1 MRTNITFLF
10 LLFIGTI
17 SAQDS
22 IIVVPLEHTT
32 IEMIKVSSGSF
43 LMGSPENEPHR
54 NQDEIQHYVTLTNDY
69 WLGKTEI
76 TVGQWKDIMGVDL
89 RRQVALILANDTLYD
104 FGENKQT
111 IRDFMGMSK
120 DATPETYLANEEHNQ
135 PMYFV
140 SWNDA
145 ITFCKKLTAIEKSAG
160 RLPKGYEYSLP
171 TEAQWEFASRAGT
184 TSATYVGEMNQDA
197 QGNSPEINEIA
208 WYSGTSSEG
217 YSGKKLNDSN
227 AGPRKVGQK
236 SPNAWGFYDMLGNL
250 WEWCFDSYG
259 NYTPEPAINP
269 VQSIESIHK
278 VNRGGS
284 FGSWANSERS
294 ATRAENPAAEA
305 SAYRGFRI
313 VLTKMTE

>member
-1 MRTNITFLF
+1 MRTCITLFF
-10 LLFIGTI
+10 LLFVEII

-22 IIVVPLEHTT
+22 IIVVPLENTT

-54 NQDEIQHYVTLTNDY
+54 NQDEVQHLVTLTNNY

-89 RRQVALILANDTLYD
+89 RGQVALILANGALYD

-120 DATPETYLANEEHNQ
+120 EVSPETYLANEGLDQ
-135 PMYFV
+135 PMYYV

-145 ITFCKKLTAIEKSAG
+145 MAFCEKLTVIEKSAG
-160 RLPKGYEYSLP
+160 RLPNGYEYTLP
-171 TEAQWEFASRAGT
+171 TEAQWEFACRAGT
-184 TSATYVGEMNQDA
+184 TTATYAGEMNQGS
-197 QGNSPEINEIA
+197 QGNSPEIDKIA
-208 WYSGTSSEG
+208 WYSGTSYRG
-217 YSGKKLNDSN
+217 YSGKKLNGSN

-236 SPNAWGFYDMLGNL
+236 APNTWGFYDMLGNL
-250 WEWCFDSYG
+250 WEWCLDSYEA
-259 NYTPEPAINP
+259 YATEPTNNP
-269 VQSIESIHK
+269 IQSNKNIYK

-294 ATRAENPAAEA
+294 ATRAQNPAAEA
-305 SAYRGFRI
+305 SAYRGFRV
-313 VLTKMTE
+313 VLTKRIE